1 MAQTVNSFFSSF
13 NFAGLVNRSG
23 IVLFFLLGTCQVFGQ
38 DISGFWKGTLTI
50 PGGCFPQNFIE
61 LQLTVDGNTVRGDS
75 YHYLDRNNFIK
86 KKCTGSWSPET
97 KTLVVQEEYV
107 VERKVPENCSICIK
121 KYVFAYR
128 KDGDREWLEGG
139 WTGTVTEIGAV
150 CQPGTITLSRIKESF
165 FKEEQVQEVYVDTG
179 SLHLAFYDNS
189 IIDGDSITI
198 LVNKKVVKSHQ
209 LLGLKPIE
217 MDVVIDLGNRMQE
230 VEMVAEN
237 LGSIPPNTALLV
249 VSTPKD
255 QYRLYLTSTEQKSAK
270 VRFIYAP
277 PDKPQL

>member
-1 MAQTVNSFFSSF
+1 M
-13 NFAGLVNRSG
+13 
-23 IVLFFLLGTCQVFGQ
+23 
-38 DISGFWKGTLTI
+38 
-50 PGGCFPQNFIE
+50 
-61 LQLTVDGNTVRGDS
+61 
-75 YHYLDRNNFIK
+75 
-86 KKCTGSWSPET
+86 
-97 KTLVVQEEYV
+97 
-107 VERKVPENCSICIK
+107 
-121 KYVFAYR
+121 
-128 KDGDREWLEGG
+128 
-139 WTGTVTEIGAV
+139 
-150 CQPGTITLSRIKESF
+150 
-165 FKEEQVQEVYVDTG
+165 QEVYVDTG

-189 IIDGDSITI
+189 MIDGDSITI

-217 MDVVIDLGNRMQE
+217 MDVMIDLGNRMQE